1 MKDKIYLK
9 NEEARS
15 LFGIYDQNIKTLEK
29 ELGVEVFGRGGE
41 LQIKGRKDKVEKAK
55 RIIKGLISQKKVLT
69 IEKKKF
75 LKEEAIPVFGKRE
88 VVYPQTPGQK
98 RYVEEI
104 KKNDVVISIGP
115 AGTGKTYLA
124 VAMAISALRE
134 KEVSRVVLT
143 RPAIEAGEKLGFLPG
158 DLEEKIKPYL
168 QPLYDALYDILEYM
182 EIKHL
187 FSHRIIEIVPLAY
200 MRGRTLSDSFII
212 LDEGQNSTPEQMKMF
227 LTRLGKGS
235 KAVVTGDIT
244 QSDLEKA
251 SGLIQIQT
259 VLRKIKGIKFVYLT
273 EEDVVR
279 HSLVKEIIKAYEK
292 NSLSSQ
298 SPKKGKD

>member
-187 FSHRIIEIVPLAY
+187 FSSRIIEIVPLAY

-259 VLRKIKGIKFVYLT
+259 ILRKIKGIKFVYLT

-292 NSLSSQ
+292 DALSSQ